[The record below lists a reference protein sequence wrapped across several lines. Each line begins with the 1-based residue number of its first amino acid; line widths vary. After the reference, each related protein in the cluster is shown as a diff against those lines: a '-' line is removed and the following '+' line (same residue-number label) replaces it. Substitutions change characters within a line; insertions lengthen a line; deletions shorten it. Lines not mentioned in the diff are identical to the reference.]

1 MADARFALANR
12 QNDPDADWLSNNL
25 EKLADFFFFYLLAC
39 IHNIE
44 YIISR
49 IPILEYDIN
58 NTGEWINVLLLRNT
72 HMVVRI

>member
-1 MADARFALANR
+1 
-12 QNDPDADWLSNNL
+12 
-25 EKLADFFFFYLLAC
+25 LAC

-58 NTGEWINVLLLRNT
+58 NTGEWINVLLSRNLGAML
-72 HMVVRI
+72 HMMVLAEEEHMRDRFGGEYERYCARMPR